1 MSLCTIHDFEKNR
14 DVLETDELLRP
25 EETGSR
31 KWRLKVLIL
40 EGEMSFATNFVRRFG
55 PSLAL
60 EWHVGGKTHFPLQ
73 NQTF

>member
-1 MSLCTIHDFEKNR
+1 MHDFERTR

-40 EGEMSFATNFVRRFG
+40 EGEMSFANYFVRRFG
-55 PSLAL
+55 P
-60 EWHVGGKTHFPLQ
+60 
-73 NQTF
+73 